1 MNTIVIT
8 GNISRVELK
17 ESKGKKYAR
26 FYIQHHTRKT
36 DGTYDNGYLDMVAF
50 DKVAERLSKF
60 KKGSPLE
67 FIAHFSFSSY
77 VKNGKVIRT
86 VDCIVDN
93 FNPVGNGAYISY
105 MKNDK
110 KAI

>member
-1 MNTIVIT
+1 MNNIVIT

-26 FYIQHHTRKT
+26 FFIRHHMRKP
-36 DGTYDNGYLDMVAF
+36 DGSYATGFLDMVAF
-50 DKVAERLSKF
+50 DKVAERLSNF

-77 VKNGKVIRT
+77 VKNGKVLHT

-93 FNPVGNGAYISY
+93 FNLVGTGAYVSY
-105 MKNDK
+105 VKNDK
-110 KAI
+110 KAV